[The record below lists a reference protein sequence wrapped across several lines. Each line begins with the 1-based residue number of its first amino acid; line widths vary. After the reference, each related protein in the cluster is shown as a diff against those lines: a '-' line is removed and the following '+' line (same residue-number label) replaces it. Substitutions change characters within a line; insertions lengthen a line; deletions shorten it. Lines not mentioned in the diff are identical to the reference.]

1 MVINFFTLYQHEGP
15 GRMRATTVREHST
28 SRDVVVRAHMQRE
41 REKICA
47 CEKRHLQIGE
57 GALTNAKRDQD

>member
-28 SRDVVVRAHMQRE
+28 SREVVVLAHMQRE
-41 REKICA
+41 REK
-47 CEKRHLQIGE
+47 GFVP
-57 GALTNAKRDQD
+57 AKRETCT